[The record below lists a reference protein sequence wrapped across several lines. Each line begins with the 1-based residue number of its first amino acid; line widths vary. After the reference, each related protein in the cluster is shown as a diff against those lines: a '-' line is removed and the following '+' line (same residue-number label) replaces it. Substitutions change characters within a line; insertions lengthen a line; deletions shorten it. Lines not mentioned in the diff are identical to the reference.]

1 MGSGPSATD
10 AANPVLQKAQA
21 PFLSLSARD
30 SSRNSSSRSSN
41 NSSSSNKCSNKCKCN
56 SKCKCNNK
64 CKCNSK
70 CSNSSKCNSSK
81 CSSSNNNKCNR
92 SSNNKCNHKCSSTSN
107 HSNSSGGDSSLR
119 SKIPVTVDTVEK
131 LWYIHCFWRQCE
143 TINRNFVVVVCRLF
157 QSFQQ
162 EQELS

>member
-1 MGSGPSATD
+1 MQ
-10 AANPVLQKAQA
+10 LQQMQQQQMQQQQ
-21 PFLSLSARD
+21 
-30 SSRNSSSRSSN
+30 
-41 NSSSSNKCSNKCKCN
+41 
-56 SKCKCNNK
+56 
-64 CKCNSK
+64 
-70 CSNSSKCNSSK
+70 
-81 CSSSNNNKCNR
+81 NNKCNR
-92 SSNNKCNHKCSSTSN
+92 SSNRKCSSRFQHRCNSTSNHRCNHRCNSTSN
-107 HSNSSGGDSSLR
+107 HSNNSGGDSSLR